1 MHECA
6 PWVECMQEAAN
17 SRTVATHVKKKK
29 KSRRFTYSWKRLLE
43 ILSKQGGVKVK

>member
-29 KSRRFTYSWKRLLE
+29 ITAIYLLLE
-43 ILSKQGGVKVK
+43 TFTGNLKQTGRGES